1 MFTVGSSP
9 GSFTQPLGVREMSH
23 WDNLLAS
30 QRAGP
35 PGALV
40 AGSLPREVSKSQSKV
55 FWGGRGYRLQ
65 AELEGCSHLLVP

>member
-1 MFTVGSSP
+1 
-9 GSFTQPLGVREMSH
+9 MSH